1 LEQQQQQENN
11 PFMRIVQQSQ
21 SQPQIQQQSLFS
33 SLQPAQTTQIVTSPF
48 QQQPQ
53 QQQQPISNPFAQI
66 ASPSPFSQITSSSQS
81 QAPQSIVYQPQTGLQ
96 FPSNGLFSQLG
107 TQSSQGF
114 MSVNSNPQFSTIQ
127 NTASASSSN
136 LQSGASYAYSA
147 VDDLNMEEMS
157 EFKSDEFTMGRIPN
171 QPPPRELC

>member
-1 LEQQQQQENN
+1 
-11 PFMRIVQQSQ
+11 MRIVQQSQ
-21 SQPQIQQQSLFS
+21 PQPQIQQQSLFS
-33 SLQPAQTTQIVTSPF
+33 SLKPAQTTQIVTSPF

-53 QQQQPISNPFAQI
+53 QQSQPISNPFAQI
-66 ASPSPFSQITSSSQS
+66 ATPSPFSQITSSSQS
-81 QAPQSIVYQPQTGLQ
+81 QAPQNIVYQPQTGLQ

-107 TQSSQGF
+107 TQSSSSSQGF

-127 NTASASSSN
+127 NTASSSN

>member
-1 LEQQQQQENN
+1 
-11 PFMRIVQQSQ
+11 MRIVQQSQ

-33 SLQPAQTTQIVTSPF
+33 SLKPAQTTQIVTSPF

-66 ASPSPFSQITSSSQS
+66 ATPSSQS
-81 QAPQSIVYQPQTGLQ
+81 QAPQNIVYQPQTGLQ

-107 TQSSQGF
+107 SQSSSSSQGF

-127 NTASASSSN
+127 NTASSSN